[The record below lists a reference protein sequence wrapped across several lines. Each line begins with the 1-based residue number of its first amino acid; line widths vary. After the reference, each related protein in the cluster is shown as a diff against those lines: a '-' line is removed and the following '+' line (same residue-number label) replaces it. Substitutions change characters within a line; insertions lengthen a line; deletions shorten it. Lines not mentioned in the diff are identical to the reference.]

1 MILQVHVGCLSLQ
14 ILSSILLQSSVLVM
28 LNITDANDHG
38 PIFSQTSY
46 NVTIEENYYGLLSSL
61 AVKASDQDSGENGEV
76 TYTIVGGSSVF
87 SINPKTV
94 RVLGAVWF
102 ELSN

>member
-1 MILQVHVGCLSLQ
+1 
-14 ILSSILLQSSVLVM
+14 M
-28 LNITDANDHG
+28 LNITDANDHR

-61 AVKASDQDSGENGEV
+61 AVIANDQDSGENGEV

-94 RVLGAVWF
+94 GVLGAVWF